1 MIRLL
6 LPASIPINPNVANEL
21 RIGSV
26 PCLQLATPF
35 QKLIPS
41 DSMPA
46 FEKFLKNPLI
56 KKNSNV

>member
-1 MIRLL
+1 
-6 LPASIPINPNVANEL
+6 VANEL

-26 PCLQLATPF
+26 PFLQLATPF

-46 FEKFLKNPLI
+46 FEKF
-56 KKNSNV
+56 